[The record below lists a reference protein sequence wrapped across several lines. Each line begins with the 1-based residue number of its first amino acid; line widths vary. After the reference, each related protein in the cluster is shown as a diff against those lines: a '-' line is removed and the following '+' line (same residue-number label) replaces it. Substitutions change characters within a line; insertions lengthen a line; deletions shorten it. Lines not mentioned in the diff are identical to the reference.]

1 MDTYEKKNYVS
12 SSKRYLQGN
21 SEACRTEMKGQK
33 LKCRRWQYL
42 TRGKTPNSLHAILI
56 THLHIHLKHTW
67 ELAWVI
73 EGNLLQDTIEVQEF
87 SW

>member
-1 MDTYEKKNYVS
+1 
-12 SSKRYLQGN
+12 
-21 SEACRTEMKGQK
+21 MKGQK

-42 TRGKTPNSLHAILI
+42 TRGKTPKCLHAILI